1 MVRSERIT
9 RISEADNEWVRGSS
23 VAVDRDQ
30 LKRALDEELNS
41 AVFNDYCPNGL
52 QVEGSAVIS
61 RLVSGVTAC
70 QALIDRAVALEADA
84 ILVHHGYFW
93 RGEDPCLVGMKGRRV
108 SALIRANINLFAYHL
123 PLDNHPTLG
132 NNAGLGRALKFSSW
146 RSLKEDDASYPVF
159 TGSYK
164 KNRSLSEVSQG
175 LSDELGRS
183 ITTVG
188 EADTTIRSVAWC
200 TGGGQGYI
208 DDAADAGVDL
218 FITGEMSEQTVHVA
232 RERNIAFI
240 AAGHHA
246 TERFGAKAL
255 GDWVAEKFDIEHEFV
270 DIDSPA

>member
-1 MVRSERIT
+1 M
-9 RISEADNEWVRGSS
+9 
-23 VAVDRDQ
+23 AVDRDQ

-41 AVFNDYCPNGL
+41 AAFNDYCPNGL

-61 RLVSGVTAC
+61 RVVSGVTAC

-108 SALIRANINLFAYHL
+108 SALIRANINLFAYHW
-123 PLDNHPTLG
+123 PLDNHPTRG

-146 RSLKEDDASYPVF
+146 SSLKEHDASYPVF
-159 TGSYK
+159 TGSYE
-164 KNRSLSEVSQG
+164 KNRPLSEVSQG
-175 LSDELGRS
+175 LSEILGRS

-246 TERFGAKAL
+246 TERFGARAL
-255 GDWVAEKFDIEHEFV
+255 GDWVAKKFDIEHEFV
-270 DIDSPA
+270 DVDSPA